1 MKKKFYIILLSII
14 GIGIQA
20 CSNNDIEVLDSTNQ
34 DAEGSISSSSYLIT
48 SSEAEANIPAFI
60 KAIEAEIHLLEPF
73 SRTNFTSVADVYK
86 EYDFLTQ
93 QKITSKEKK
102 GVTYLVQSKMDENVF
117 LALYEEPNGIIINV
131 KKININANDK
141 EATISFSKLNDTF
154 CFSSNYVKE
163 AGTFNILSYNR
174 DLYSTAQTRNGCSI
188 AIGTAGL
195 IWGGAFGVLS
205 FGAGFA
211 AGAIFLAMSEVMC

>member
-20 CSNNDIEVLDSTNQ
+20 CSNNDI
-34 DAEGSISSSSYLIT
+34 
-48 SSEAEANIPAFI
+48 
-60 KAIEAEIHLLEPF
+60 
-73 SRTNFTSVADVYK
+73 
-86 EYDFLTQ
+86 
-93 QKITSKEKK
+93 
-102 GVTYLVQSKMDENVF
+102 
-117 LALYEEPNGIIINV
+117 
-131 KKININANDK
+131 